1 MHKRIGQ
8 VEIDTVAAE
17 RSKFTA
23 PLLLIHGLWCTST
36 VWFPSM
42 GYLAHR
48 GWDCHAVNLPA
59 RSPDTPPASSL
70 REYLCALREVVL
82 ACDAPPVILGHDLGG
97 LLALAQDLGPRRA
110 VVALAPLAAAC
121 HRADPIPGLAGLR
134 SRLIMALSDR
144 LPPPRGRLAAA
155 YFGNLPPHPT
165 VAAPSA
171 IVRELIDPHM
181 QLPLGPQAP
190 TLIVAGNADA
200 VTAVETIEKLAHAVG
215 ADLQRIKGGHALPWE
230 PGWQE
235 RTAEIHR
242 WLIRTLGDPLLVP
255 LEEEP
260 E

>member
-1 MHKRIGQ
+1 MRKRIGQ

-48 GWDCHAVNLPA
+48 GWDCHAIHPPA
-59 RSPDTPPASSL
+59 RSPDTLPASSL
-70 REYLCALREVVL
+70 REYLNDLREVVL
-82 ACDAPPVILGHDLGG
+82 ACAAPPVIIGHDLGG
-97 LLALAQDLGPRRA
+97 LLALTRDLGPRRA
-110 VVALAPLAAAC
+110 VVALAPLAATC
-121 HRADPIPGLAGLR
+121 HRTAPIPGLAGVWP
-134 SRLIMALSDR
+134 RLIMALSDR
-144 LPPPRGRLAAA
+144 LPPPRGRLATA
-155 YFGNLPPHPT
+155 YFGNLPPHST
-165 VAAPSA
+165 VAEPSV
-171 IVRELIDPHM
+171 IVRELIDPHI
-181 QLPLGPQAP
+181 QLSLGPQVP
-190 TLIVAGNADA
+190 TLIVAGEADA
-200 VTAVETIEKLAHAVG
+200 VTPVETIEKLAHAVG
-215 ADLQRIKGGHALPWE
+215 ADLQRVKGGHGLPWE

-242 WLIRTLGDPLLVP
+242 WLIRTLGDPLLAL